1 MTDTTVRAR
10 AGTREGLGAPAASPS
25 KRSTSIGRWAPVV
38 VIVLAILIPFVFDDY
53 TNYLLSLVLSTGIA
67 VLSLNLLTG
76 YTGLISIGHGAL
88 MGIGGYATASMFVN
102 LGLPWPIGIVAGT
115 LLCGIVGF
123 ILGLP
128 SLRLS
133 GLFLALV
140 TLGFA
145 IVFPAILKRGGEA
158 TGGIS
163 GIPLVTPSAPAWTG
177 LTSPQWYYLV
187 SLVLFVLVAL
197 GMRGVVRGRIGRA
210 LDAVHRDELMAAAV
224 GISPGRLKLKIF
236 VLSSMLAGFA
246 GGIHQVIIGP
256 ALPDAYVVTFS
267 ISLLTAAVV
276 GGVRSITGALIGAA
290 FIVLVPDIASQ
301 LGDRGVQL
309 IYAVALMVVI
319 YLFPVGVYGA
329 VVAIV
334 RRIGIALRRRRQ
346 AEAGKPQ
353 PSSD

>member
-1 MTDTTVRAR
+1 MSDTAVRAR
-10 AGTREGLGAPAASPS
+10 EGIGEPTAPAGR
-25 KRSTSIGRWAPVV
+25 RSTIARWIPIA
-38 VIVLAILIPFVFDDY
+38 VIIAAIAVPFVFDDY

-88 MGIGGYATASMFVN
+88 MGIGGYTMASMFAN
-102 LGLPWPIGIVAGT
+102 LGVPWPIGIVVGA
-115 LLCGIVGF
+115 LLCGVVGF

-145 IVFPAILKRGGEA
+145 IVFPAILKRGGEV

-163 GIPLVTPSAPAWTG
+163 GIPFVAPSAPGWTG
-177 LTSPQWYYLV
+177 LTSPQWYYLI
-187 SLVLFVLVAL
+187 SLLLFVLVAL
-197 GMRGVVRGRIGRA
+197 GMRGVVRGRVGRA
-210 LDAVHRDELMAAAV
+210 LDAVHRSELMAASV
-224 GISPGRLKLKIF
+224 GISPGRLKLKVF
-236 VLSSMLAGFA
+236 VLSSMIAGLA

-256 ALPDAYVVTFS
+256 ALPDSYVVTFS

-301 LGDRGVQL
+301 LGDRGVQI
-309 IYAVALMVVI
+309 IYAVALMAVI
-319 YLFPVGVYGA
+319 YLFPAGVYGA
-329 VVAIV
+329 VVAIF
-334 RRIGIALRRRRQ
+334 RRTKRGIDGRRRRSP
-346 AEAGKPQ
+346 AEKPA
-353 PSSD
+353 SLE